1 MSAQPAPFAH
11 IHQTSFNV
19 EAIDRRAISHIASLQ
34 GHKRRSRQVRA
45 ESGLSQTRLSVLSRA
60 LADLPRARRRRRS
73 RTLPG
78 KRSATVPAGRCGSS
92 LISGTHKNSKK

>member
-34 GHKRRSRQVRA
+34 GSQAAVKTSASRVRSVPDTA
-45 ESGLSQTRLSVLSRA
+45 VGVVAGTCRLA
-60 LADLPRARRRRRS
+60 PRPAKTS
-73 RTLPG
+73 KPDTAWKKVG
-78 KRSATVPAGRCGSS
+78 HGAGRKMRII
-92 LISGTHKNSKK
+92 LD